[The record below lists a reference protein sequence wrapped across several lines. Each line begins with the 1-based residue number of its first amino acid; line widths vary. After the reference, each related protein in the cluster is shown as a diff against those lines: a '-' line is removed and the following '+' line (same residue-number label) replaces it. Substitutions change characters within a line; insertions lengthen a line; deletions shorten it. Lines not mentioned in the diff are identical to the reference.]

1 VFNRSVR
8 LSDGS
13 QVVADDAYLRDSILL
28 PQKQL
33 VDGYL
38 PIMPT
43 YSNLLDEEAVQRL
56 VAYLRSLPA
65 TASGDPK

>member
-1 VFNRSVR
+1 VFNRTVQ
-8 LSDGS
+8 LADGS
-13 QVVADDAYLRDSILL
+13 QVKADEAYLRDSILL

-33 VDGYL
+33 VAGYL

-56 VAYLRSLPA
+56 VAYLRTLP
-65 TASGDPK
+65 GDPK